1 MGSDERMLALSG
13 TELRRSGNVC
23 AEANRG
29 RDSRGTAGRKP
40 ALLCGVRGAAKTL
53 KFYRYGAKAMNTI
66 KFEED

>member
-1 MGSDERMLALSG
+1 MP
-13 TELRRSGNVC
+13 
-23 AEANRG
+23 
-29 RDSRGTAGRKP
+29 RGTAGRKP